1 MLPGWL
7 WDGAQYLV
15 GEWDRAPMPTRMSEQ
30 TAKQGYLRL
39 SEAASYLGVS
49 ERLVEREFHEGR
61 LVGFKPTPR
70 VLRFRA
76 ADLDAWMERG
86 RVDAAD
92 APVAAAVRVG
102 RPLQARRRSAPRT
115 A

>member
-1 MLPGWL
+1 
-7 WDGAQYLV
+7 
-15 GEWDRAPMPTRMSEQ
+15 MPTHMSEQ
-30 TAKQGYLRL
+30 TAKPVYLRL
-39 SEAASYLGVS
+39 SEAATYLNVS
-49 ERLVEREFHEGR
+49 ERLVEREVHEGR
-61 LVGFKPTPR
+61 LAAFKPAPR

-86 RVDAAD
+86 RVDVAD